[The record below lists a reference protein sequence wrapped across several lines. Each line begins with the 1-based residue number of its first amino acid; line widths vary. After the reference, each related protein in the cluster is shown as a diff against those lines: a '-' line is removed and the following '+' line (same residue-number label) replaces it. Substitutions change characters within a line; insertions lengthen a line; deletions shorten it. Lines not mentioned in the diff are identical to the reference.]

1 MMNQSERRIY
11 LIQELLKEN
20 AQYRGMEI
28 PTNTEEQRLLLR
40 GLMNIRMPHPVRK
53 EVLEVRMHI
62 YRKKRSGKALWS
74 QTI

>member
-28 PTNTEEQRLLLR
+28 PTNAEEQRLLLR

-53 EVLEVRMHI
+53 EVLEVQDA
-62 YRKKRSGKALWS
+62 YL
-74 QTI
+74 QED